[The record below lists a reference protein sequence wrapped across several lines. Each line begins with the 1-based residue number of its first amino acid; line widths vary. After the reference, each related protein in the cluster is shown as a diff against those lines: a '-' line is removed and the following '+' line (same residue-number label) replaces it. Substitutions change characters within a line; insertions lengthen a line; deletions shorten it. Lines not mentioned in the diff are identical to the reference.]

1 MNKIELK
8 ACAIGVIAILCGC
21 ASIGTDVK
29 DSQLSAF
36 QIGVTTRSDVIR
48 TLGPPES
55 EAVSSSGDR
64 SMVYAETHFHTKAAS
79 FIPIVGL
86 FAGGAKGQSSS
97 VVLRFDRN
105 GRLAEVTNSR
115 TDVDTGPFPGTATV
129 RAAPTTVPVQAAP
142 AAAPAVTAPSGACPS
157 LGADLTKLTGMSVMD
172 DVHGAMISAVS
183 PTGAAASAGIHSG
196 DIVIRVGDVSINDP
210 SDVQDAICKNPAGA
224 VIDVKLSRQA
234 QPIWVSVR
242 F

>member
-8 ACAIGVIAILCGC
+8 ACAVCVIAILCCGC

-48 TLGPPES
+48 ALGPPES

-64 SMVYAETHFHTKAAS
+64 SMVYAETHFHTKAAT
-79 FIPIVGL
+79 FIPIVGI

-115 TDVDTGPFPGTATV
+115 TNIDTGPFPGTATI
-129 RAAPTTVPVQAAP
+129 RAAPTTVPVQTAP
-142 AAAPAVTAPSGACPS
+142 AAAVTAPSGACPS
-157 LGADLTKLTGMSVMD
+157 LGAELTKLTGMSVMD
-172 DVHGAMISAVS
+172 DVKGAMISAVS
-183 PTGAAASAGIHSG
+183 PTGAAAGAGIRQG
-196 DIVIRVGDVSINDP
+196 DIVVRVGDAPINDP
-210 SDVQDAICKNPAGA
+210 ADVQDAVCRVPAGEA
-224 VIDVKLSRQA
+224 IDLKLSRQA